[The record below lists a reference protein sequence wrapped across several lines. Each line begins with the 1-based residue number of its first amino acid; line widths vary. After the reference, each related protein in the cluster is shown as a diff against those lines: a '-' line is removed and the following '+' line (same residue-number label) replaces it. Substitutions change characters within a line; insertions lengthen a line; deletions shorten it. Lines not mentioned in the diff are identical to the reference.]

1 MTHTFDFLFQ
11 RSKNNPERVCRA
23 INYATKNNMI
33 NVLFAWE
40 DIEKIKNKESKL
52 IVIINDRNNIDENA
66 ITGFKNYNVDSFM
79 WSELDKNIEYFQ

>member
-1 MTHTFDFLFQ
+1 MLH
-11 RSKNNPERVCRA
+11 RRYR
-23 INYATKNNMI
+23 
-33 NVLFAWE
+33 
-40 DIEKIKNKESKL
+40 KNKESKL